1 MTSDTDYSK
10 LDSLDGLDALDEKGK
25 PVESRIKDVKSALK
39 IFTSLRKADEQSS
52 ANRAR
57 IDAMFD
63 GSNPYDQ
70 SRLNSSG
77 QGLKTNLNF
86 GEAQRLLDIA
96 LSA

>member
-1 MTSDTDYSK
+1 MISDTSYAK
-10 LDSLDGLDALDEKGK
+10 LDSLDGLDSLDEKGS
-25 PVESRIKDVKSALK
+25 PVESRIKNVKSALK
-39 IFTSLRKADEQSS
+39 IFHGLLKADEQSS
-52 ANRAR
+52 FNRAR

-63 GSNPYDQ
+63 GANPYDQ
-70 SRLNSSG
+70 AKLNSSG